1 MPVLALFDQ
10 RQVKTC
16 RQSGERTQRHVP
28 VGTDADY
35 SQLSRGTFMVRI
47 RLSDS
52 SSAEFNPPVGST
64 TSGVVAAQE
73 AARGVLSDLQGTF
86 KKSAKSRGHLGG

>member
-1 MPVLALFDQ
+1 MAHLIPSDLTEAM
-10 RQVKTC
+10 
-16 RQSGERTQRHVP
+16 
-28 VGTDADY
+28 
-35 SQLSRGTFMVRI
+35 LSDPARAELETLSILMVRI

>member
-1 MPVLALFDQ
+1 MEYHAVGRDHMPWYNRQRPDLFADALAGAKGRLDP
-10 RQVKTC
+10 K
-16 RQSGERTQRHVP
+16 G
-28 VGTDADY
+28 
-35 SQLSRGTFMVRI
+35 MVRI

-52 SSAEFNPPVGST
+52 SSAEFNPSVGST
-64 TSGVVAAQE
+64 TSGVFAAQE

>member
-1 MPVLALFDQ
+1 MRDSNAPQIACIAG
-10 RQVKTC
+10 R
-16 RQSGERTQRHVP
+16 RAS
-28 VGTDADY
+28 
-35 SQLSRGTFMVRI
+35 
-47 RLSDS
+47 SDGR
-52 SSAEFNPPVGST
+52 AST